1 MQYSGLSFAAS
12 LSQGDARRAIRI
24 DAACIPHN
32 KEEPRTMSD
41 SRYCQIEDLADARAQ
56 LDEIRHHIHQHPE
69 LSYEEADTA
78 RFVAD
83 KLQSWGYEVTRN
95 VGGHGVVAAL
105 KSGTSTRTVGVR
117 ADMDALPINE
127 QTGLD
132 YASIHDGK
140 MHACGHDGHTTVLLG
155 AAQQLAK
162 TRNFDGTVHLIFQPA
177 EEAGS
182 DSGAVRML
190 ADGLFERFP
199 CDAIFGLHNHPGV
212 AVGTFGFRSGA
223 LMAACDTVKVRVNGR
238 GGHAARP
245 HLAVDPVVVGSSIVM
260 ALQSVVAR
268 NVDPNEAAVITV
280 GSFHSGHAA
289 NVIPE
294 SAVLEMSVRS
304 FSPTV
309 RETLEARIRAV
320 VNAQAQS
327 YGATADI
334 DFIRGYPVLVNS
346 EAETAFAREIA
357 EELVGPERVIAP
369 FPPIAGSEDF
379 AYYLQQRPG
388 CFVRLGN
395 GEGQPMLHN
404 PRYDFNDD
412 NLTIGAAFW
421 TRLVE
426 RYLAKAPA

>member
-1 MQYSGLSFAAS
+1 
-12 LSQGDARRAIRI
+12 
-24 DAACIPHN
+24 
-32 KEEPRTMSD
+32 MSE
-41 SRYCQIEDLADARAQ
+41 SRYCEVADLADAREQ

-69 LSYEEADTA
+69 LSYEEANTA
-78 RFVAD
+78 DFVAR
-83 KLQSWGYEVTRN
+83 KLEAWGYDVTRN
-95 VGGHGVVAAL
+95 VGGHGVVGSL
-105 KSGTSTRTVGVR
+105 KVGTSTRTVGVR
-117 ADMDALPINE
+117 ADMDALPIQE

-182 DSGAVRML
+182 DSGAVRMI

-199 CDAIFGLHNHPGV
+199 CEAIFGLHNHPGV
-212 AVGTFGFRSGA
+212 AAGTFGFRSGA
-223 LMAACDTVKVRVNGR
+223 LMAACDTVKVRITGR

-245 HLAVDPVVVGSSIVM
+245 HLAVDPVLVGSSIVM
-260 ALQSVVAR
+260 ALQSVVSR
-268 NVDPNEAAVITV
+268 NVDPNEAAVVTV
-280 GSFHSGHAA
+280 GAFRSGFAP

-294 SAVLEMSVRS
+294 DAVLEMSVRS
-304 FSPTV
+304 FSPAV
-309 RETLEARIRAV
+309 RETLEARIRALV
-320 VNAQAQS
+320 EAQAQS
-327 YGATADI
+327 YGASAEI
-334 DFIRGYPVLVNS
+334 DYIRGYPVLVNS
-346 EAETAFAREIA
+346 EAETEFARQVA
-357 EELVGPERVIAP
+357 EELVGPERIIAP

-395 GEGQPMLHN
+395 GEGRPMLHN
-404 PRYDFNDD
+404 ARYDFNDE

-426 RYLAKAPA
+426 RFLSEARA